1 MNGRRIAAL
10 LIAVLALVA
19 AGCGGSSSNEASSDT
34 ETTVATETTET
45 MAAEDTTA
53 TTDDSETSTDIDLG
67 NLSGECKQFAG
78 ISSKLAQSLSGQ
90 DANMEDAAK
99 AFDEI
104 ADQVPDEIKDDYKVI
119 AENFSKIAD
128 ALKGVD
134 LTSGQTPSPEAL
146 AKRGALE
153 VDGLG
158 RGAAG
163 LAEHRG
169 VGAGELLD
177 ADRHGGARRVPRPSA
192 RSERQSRSAFG
203 TRKPREIAGS
213 AGSPFRSSA

>member
-1 MNGRRIAAL
+1 MSRPGSQRRKVNQVNGRRIAAL
-10 LIAVLALVA
+10 LITVLALVA

-45 MAAEDTTA
+45 MATEDTTAATDTTA

-67 NLSGECKQFAG
+67 NLSGECAQFAG

-99 AFDEI
+99 AFSEI
-104 ADQVPDEIKDDYKVI
+104 ADQVPDEIKDDYQVI
-119 AENFSKIAD
+119 AQNFAKIAE

-146 AKRGALE
+146 AKLQALSKTMNSAE
-153 VDGLG
+153 VQQ
-158 RGAAG
+158 ASQHIEAWVK
-163 LAEHRG
+163 EHC
-169 VGAGELLD
+169 
-177 ADRHGGARRVPRPSA
+177 
-192 RSERQSRSAFG
+192 
-203 TRKPREIAGS
+203 
-213 AGSPFRSSA
+213 